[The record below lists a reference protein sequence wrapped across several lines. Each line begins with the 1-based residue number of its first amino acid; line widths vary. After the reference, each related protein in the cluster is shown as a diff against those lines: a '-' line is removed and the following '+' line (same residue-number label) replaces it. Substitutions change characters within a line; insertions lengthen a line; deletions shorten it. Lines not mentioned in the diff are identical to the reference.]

1 MKGLLTVVLLVGA
14 AGIARAVPVLE
25 TGRQI
30 GSLTVYRDHLKP
42 NLYYYGPGKLQLK
55 TGVDGAPDVSFQI
68 LRYTGNATSGDSGTI
83 RFHSYLGFRVGWEA
97 QGDKIKATL
106 AALQK
111 ASPGCQLIGMPV
123 RKSKCTVAFT
133 PLEGGA
139 TRTISG
145 GALVEDGKADSSG
158 PFYEKSV
165 LLCPDEVSSE
175 AIWGI
180 MKAGGTPVSLNCE
193 LEAEVYD
200 KLPPKSAP
208 GEKAPEPELMTI
220 SSDSVSVALDREK
233 YPTRF
238 TRGDLGA
245 TAPKEYAIV
254 QLLCFDFADEIRPDL
269 FSKTVE
275 IESTGVTGKILR
287 RQVRFRADNPAA
299 SVATFRFDAAVSL
312 KQPYRYRIL
321 TVGTSGKQT
330 VGNWQTGKP
339 WPVALDITTQPGEKK

>member
-1 MKGLLTVVLLVGA
+1 
-14 AGIARAVPVLE
+14 
-25 TGRQI
+25 
-30 GSLTVYRDHLKP
+30 
-42 NLYYYGPGKLQLK
+42 
-55 TGVDGAPDVSFQI
+55 
-68 LRYTGNATSGDSGTI
+68 
-83 RFHSYLGFRVGWEA
+83 
-97 QGDKIKATL
+97 L

-111 ASPGCQLIGMPV
+111 LNPANQLIAVPV
-123 RKSKCTVAFT
+123 RKSKCSVVFT

-145 GALVEDGKADSSG
+145 GALVEDGKPDMGA
-158 PFYEKSV
+158 PFFEKSV

-200 KLPPKSAP
+200 KFPPKPAA
-208 GEKAPEPELMTI
+208 GEKTPEPILATI
-220 SSDSVSVALDREK
+220 ASDSVSVSIDREK
-233 YPTRF
+233 YPARF

-245 TAPKEYAIV
+245 TAPKEYAV
-254 QLLCFDFADEIRPDL
+254 MQVLCFDFADEIRPDL
-269 FSKTVE
+269 FSRSVE
-275 IESTGVTGKILR
+275 IESTGVTGKTLR